1 MSFFRSPIVSS
12 VLSPAVKE
20 TTFQPTERAPGPS
33 QVQRRV
39 CRRWRRLVQDKML
52 WRHVDLMPYKISS
65 KILWHLLKQYLC
77 NSLRILKVK
86 GALYSMRKH
95 EFLSPALFQALGKRC
110 PSLHH
115 LCLTQADLR
124 RLPYDCIPSS
134 LKSMKLSWCEIPT
147 VWFQRSAS
155 PETPRVLPQLQH
167 LMIHNVSAFSDQHLL
182 NVSSQTSLRTL
193 KLSETYRLTD
203 AGIQRAAPYLED
215 LECLV
220 LRKCVIADAA
230 VHVIGRHMKQLR
242 SLEFSNTCS
251 ITDAGLAC
259 LAALKCLE
267 TLRLE
272 SRFKLSPD
280 AIVAVCQALPQL
292 RNLNLDGSD
301 LEDQEI
307 RKIQASLPNCHF

>member
-1 MSFFRSPIVSS
+1 
-12 VLSPAVKE
+12 
-20 TTFQPTERAPGPS
+20 
-33 QVQRRV
+33 
-39 CRRWRRLVQDKML
+39 ML
-52 WRHVDLMPYKISS
+52 WRFVDLRPYKLSS
-65 KILWHLLKQYLC
+65 RILWHLLRQYLR
-77 NSLRILKVK
+77 NSLRVLKVR

-95 EFLSPALFQALGKRC
+95 EFLSPALLQALGKQC
-110 PSLHH
+110 PSLYH

-134 LKSMKLSWCEIPT
+134 LKSMKLSQCEIPV
-147 VWFQRSAS
+147 VWFQKSAS

-182 NVSSQTSLRTL
+182 NISSQTSLRTL
-193 KLSETYRLTD
+193 TLSGTYRLTD
-203 AGIQRAAPYLED
+203 TGIQRAAPYLED

-220 LRKCVIADAA
+220 LRKCVITDAA
-230 VHVIGRHMKQLR
+230 VHFIGRHMKQLR

-251 ITDAGLAC
+251 LTDAGLAC

-267 TLRLE
+267 TLHLE

-292 RNLNLDGSD
+292 RNLNLDGID
-301 LEDQEI
+301 FEDQTI
-307 RKIQASLPNCHF
+307 HKIQASLPNCRF